1 MRSFLVTALGVGIV
15 RKLEREGHSEF
26 ETVAF
31 LMKANAVP
39 EVWKNQALKNKEYET
54 YTRLRVEGIKFNT
67 KEKEAEE

>member
-39 EVWKNQALKNKEYET
+39 EV
-54 YTRLRVEGIKFNT
+54 
-67 KEKEAEE
+67 